1 MFESDDYDQ
10 ILSQIDFPDLNVKI
24 SKNIQESKKQVD
36 SDNGEIGKE
45 VLKNDRSVI
54 FEKSSS
60 NKSNQNVIRDNFA
73 KNKIKETNNISPKQT
88 KRKIINSYFDHNSK
102 RRFPGPAGLLSG
114 NFEEKKDDDVCQIE
128 LLSQDIDFAQGYL
141 HGNVFET
148 PLWKRLLEDTACLK
162 QINSIKA
169 IKLQALAGNLHRKKA
184 QFVIAFV
191 ESVDRSAIDPLI
203 TLRDKTGNIKC
214 TLHRDAWTAF
224 SAYIVSEYCAV
235 VLSKP
240 TVLTT
245 GSAFKKHYLNITLSN
260 IEVIYS
266 SAQINHNETLPDGWQ
281 KICEEEYT
289 IIKIEK
295 SEKNSNNYSIT
306 DDIDFIEDLDD
317 VFSNDLF

>member
-10 ILSQIDFPDLNVKI
+10 ILSQIDFPDINVKLP
-24 SKNIQESKKQVD
+24 KNCQETQKQAD
-36 SDNGEIGKE
+36 CSDKGEIQKT
-45 VLKNDRSVI
+45 VLKNNVSAI
-54 FEKSSS
+54 FEKSNL
-60 NKSNQNVIRDNFA
+60 NKNNVNVPDTCA
-73 KNKIKETNNISPKQT
+73 NKVKETNVSPKHT

-102 RRFPGPAGLLSG
+102 RKFPGPAGLLSG
-114 NFEEKKDDDVCQIE
+114 NFEEKKDDDVCQME

-148 PLWKRLLEDTACLK
+148 PLWKRLLEDTASIK
-162 QINSIKA
+162 EINSIKA
-169 IKLQALAGNLHRKKA
+169 IKHQALAGNLLRKKA
-184 QFVIAFV
+184 QFVIAIV

-260 IEVIYS
+260 IAVIYS
-266 SAQINHNETLPDGWQ
+266 SAQINDNENLPDGWQ
-281 KICEEEYT
+281 KNCEEDFT
-289 IIKIEK
+289 IIKLER
-295 SEKNSNNYSIT
+295 SENISNNDSVI
-306 DDIDFIEDLDD
+306 DDIDFMENLDD

>member
-10 ILSQIDFPDLNVKI
+10 ILSQIDFPDLGVKFP
-24 SKNIQESKKQVD
+24 KNSQESQKQAEC
-36 SDNGEIGKE
+36 SDKGEIQQA
-45 VLKNDRSVI
+45 VLKRNISAI
-54 FEKSSS
+54 FEKSIS
-60 NKSNQNVIRDNFA
+60 NKNNVSLPDTSA
-73 KNKIKETNNISPKQT
+73 NKKKETNNVSPKHT

-102 RRFPGPAGLLSG
+102 RKFPGPAGLLSG
-114 NFEEKKDDDVCQIE
+114 NFEEKKDNDVCQME

-148 PLWKRLLEDTACLK
+148 PLWKRLLEDTASIK
-162 QINSIKA
+162 EINSIKA
-169 IKLQALAGNLHRKKA
+169 IKHQALAGNLHRKKA
-184 QFVIAFV
+184 QFVIAIV

-235 VLSKP
+235 VLSRP

-260 IEVIYS
+260 IAVIYS
-266 SAQINHNETLPDGWQ
+266 SAQVNDNENLPDGWQ
-281 KICEEEYT
+281 KNCQEDYT
-289 IIKIEK
+289 IIK
-295 SEKNSNNYSIT
+295 SENISNNDSIT
-306 DDIDFIEDLDD
+306 DDIDFMENLDD